1 MKRIF
6 EKWRTKRL
14 VCAIRKAD
22 DMQAVEIVKALI
34 ERYQKMDPNV
44 EPVFVILP
52 RDDPDESRR
61 ILDLL
66 YDTIK

>member
-1 MKRIF
+1 MIKIL
-6 EKWRTKRL
+6 EKWRMKRL
-14 VCAIRKAD
+14 LCAIGKAD
-22 DMQAVEIVKALI
+22 DIQAVQIVKALI